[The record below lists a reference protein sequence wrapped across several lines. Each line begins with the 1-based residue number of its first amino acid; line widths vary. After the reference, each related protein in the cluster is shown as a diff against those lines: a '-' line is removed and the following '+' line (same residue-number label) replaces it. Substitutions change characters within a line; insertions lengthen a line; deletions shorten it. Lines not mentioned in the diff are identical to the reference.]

1 MQKDFD
7 SRSVKR
13 TWLII
18 TISTLLVVLDEIF
31 KIIVLEKLPTEGSF
45 VIPNIFQLGLHK
57 NFGIAF
63 DAPVGEN
70 IIVWLSIGLILFF
83 CWVFL
88 QAYRKHAWY
97 TSASALIIIGA
108 LGNLY
113 DRLAYGYVVDY
124 LIFFGRSAINLSD
137 LVIIV
142 GVVWFII
149 ARFQPRQKT
158 QNS

>member
-1 MQKDFD
+1 M
-7 SRSVKR
+7 KR

-18 TISTLLVVLDEIF
+18 AISAVLVVLDEVLKVIA
-31 KIIVLEKLPTEGSF
+31 LEKLPAEGSF
-45 VIPNIFQLGLHK
+45 VIPNIFQLGIHK

-63 DAPVGEN
+63 DTPVDGN
-70 IIVWLSIGLILFF
+70 IIIGLSVGLILFF

-88 QAYRKHAWY
+88 QAYRKRAWY
-97 TSASALIIIGA
+97 TGASALIIIGA

-113 DRLAYGYVVDY
+113 DRFVYGYVIDY

-137 LVIIV
+137 LVIIA
-142 GVVWFII
+142 GVVWFLI
-149 ARFQPRQKT
+149 ARFQPRKKT

>member
-1 MQKDFD
+1 
-7 SRSVKR
+7 VKR

-18 TISTLLVVLDEIF
+18 TISALLVILDEIF
-31 KIIVLEKLPTEGSF
+31 KVIALEKLPAEGSF

-57 NFGIAF
+57 NYGIAF
-63 DAPVGEN
+63 DAPVGGD
-70 IIVWLSIGLILFF
+70 IIVWLSIVIILFF

-97 TSASALIIIGA
+97 TGAAALVIIGA

-113 DRLAYGYVVDY
+113 DRLAYGYVIDY
-124 LIFFGRSAINLSD
+124 LIFFSRSAINLSD
-137 LVIIV
+137 LVIIA

-158 QNS
+158 HNS

>member
-1 MQKDFD
+1 MQKDLD

-18 TISTLLVVLDEIF
+18 TISALLVVLDEIL
-31 KIIVLEKLPTEGSF
+31 KIIALEKLPAEGSF
-45 VIPNIFQLGLHK
+45 VIPNIFQLGVHK

-63 DAPVGEN
+63 DTPVGGD
-70 IIVWLSIGLILFF
+70 IIVGLSIGLILFF
-83 CWVFL
+83 CWIFL

-97 TSASALIIIGA
+97 TGASALIIIGA

-113 DRLAYGYVVDY
+113 DRLVHGYVIDY

-137 LVIIV
+137 LVIIA
-142 GVVWFII
+142 GVVWFLI
-149 ARFQPRQKT
+149 ARFQPHQKT
-158 QNS
+158 YNS